1 MAEPWYS
8 VPGIPPSESNGLTAF
23 MPHLN
28 RAAGGGAQQY
38 KYELH
43 GRPGTQATAAP
54 TGSTQISPDMG
65 DKAQAGT
72 ARSSDAPDVWFPQI
86 YYQRV
91 AAERPGAGMPIW
103 LAGDSIPDG
112 YGDILPV
119 PAVDVA
125 LRLRS
130 GQAMSPPTGPVN
142 RIRQLPWFPR
152 LYQAPGA

>member
-8 VPGIPPSESNGLTAF
+8 VPGIPPEESNGLTAF
-23 MPHLN
+23 MPHMN
-28 RAAGGGAQQY
+28 RLAGGGAQQY

-54 TGSTQISPDMG
+54 TGNTQMSPDVG

-91 AAERPGAGMPIW
+91 AVEAPGAGMPIERID
-103 LAGDSIPDG
+103 LAPTGTRDV
-112 YGDILPV
+112 LPI
-119 PAVDVA
+119 PAVNVA
-125 LRLRS
+125 LQLRS
-130 GQAMSPPTGPVN
+130 RQAMSPPTGVVQ
-142 RIRQLPWFPR
+142 RVRQLPWYPR